1 VTPAAQVR
9 LVRMRARGEAAADLR
24 GSAPWHEAT
33 AVVAELA
40 APPPL
45 ILTEG
50 QS

>member
-9 LVRMRARGEAAADLR
+9 LVRMRARGEVAADLR
-24 GSAPWHEAT
+24 GTASWQGAA

-40 APPPL
+40 AAPPL